1 MLPNHTLNPWYLE
14 LRDGRSKSSA
24 TGEFQTDSAF
34 QLTWTSKLTLLLLFS
49 WSWWLWF
56 LVALSSES
64 SWNLQWFTTKELD
77 YMFRLFGK
85 LPKLTPQKNNLI
97 TSVEVD
103 DQNSPSQIRAFGVFP
118 CLDFRIGPFY
128 VTKFANLVIKTQK
141 MLHLIFGT
149 RSFPPFLPE
158 KNVNFG

>member
-1 MLPNHTLNPWYLE
+1 
-14 LRDGRSKSSA
+14 
-24 TGEFQTDSAF
+24 
-34 QLTWTSKLTLLLLFS
+34 
-49 WSWWLWF
+49 
-56 LVALSSES
+56 
-64 SWNLQWFTTKELD
+64 
-77 YMFRLFGK
+77 MFRLFGK

-158 KNVNFG
+158 KM